1 MTERTMNLGR
11 CLAIDTSTSAMTVAI
26 LENGNMLGEV
36 SSYAERN
43 HSIGLLPHIQ
53 DLLARLHLKPKDLQS
68 VAVGQGPGS
77 YTGVRIAVSVAKTF
91 AWSLSLD
98 LIGVSSLEAMAL
110 GGAMKEQRETGNG
123 PTWVVPLMDGRRKQ
137 AFTAVYAYEGAS
149 PMTASGELEA
159 SWQEVLPDG
168 IRVIGSWTEQI
179 VKLAASSSQE
189 QRPQEFLFVGETEGF
204 KDELEQFARDW
215 DGVVRVLSYG
225 IEAEYIGRLAYPRLA
240 KGEKADVHTFVP
252 NYTRL
257 PEAEA
262 NLLAGIKTKKGD
274 H

>member
-1 MTERTMNLGR
+1 MTDRTNHTGR
-11 CLAIDTSTSAMTVAI
+11 CLAIDTSSSAMTVAI
-26 LENGNMLGEV
+26 LENGKMLGEV

-53 DLLARLHLKPKDLQS
+53 DLLASLQLKPKDLQC

-110 GGAMKEQRETGNG
+110 GGAMKQEDKSNKRL
-123 PTWVVPLMDGRRKQ
+123 TWVVPLLDGRRKQ
-137 AFTAVYAYEGAS
+137 AFTAVYAYSGVS
-149 PMTASGELEA
+149 PMSDQEA
-159 SWQEVLPDG
+159 LAADWHEVLPDG
-168 IRVIGSWTEQI
+168 IRVIGPWLAQ
-179 VKLAASSSQE
+179 LLAQAASAEPE
-189 QRPQEFLFVGETEGF
+189 QAPDKILFVGEIEGF
-204 KDELEQFARDW
+204 SEELAQFVQDWKGSLEQ
-215 DGVVRVLSYG
+215 LSYG
-225 IEAEYIGRLAYPRLA
+225 IEAQYIGQLAYPRLA
-240 KGEKADVHTFVP
+240 QGERADVHTFVP

-262 NLLAGIKTKKGD
+262 NLLAGIQVKKGGN
-274 H
+274 

>member
-1 MTERTMNLGR
+1 
-11 CLAIDTSTSAMTVAI
+11 
-26 LENGNMLGEV
+26 
-36 SSYAERN
+36 
-43 HSIGLLPHIQ
+43 
-53 DLLARLHLKPKDLQS
+53 
-68 VAVGQGPGS
+68 
-77 YTGVRIAVSVAKTF
+77 TGVRIAVSVAKTF
-91 AWSLSLD
+91 AWSLGLD

-110 GGAMKEQRETGNG
+110 GGAMKEQSATRNG

-137 AFTAVYAYEGAS
+137 AFTAVYAFEGAS
-149 PMTASGELEA
+149 PMTFSGELGA

-179 VKLAASSSQE
+179 VKQAASSSQG
-189 QRPQEFLFVGETEGF
+189 QRPQEILFVGETEGF
-204 KDELEQFARDW
+204 EAELEQFARDW

-225 IEAEYIGRLAYPRLA
+225 IEAEFIGRLAYPRLA